1 MKIVI
6 NRDYGG
12 FGLSTEAHDFIAKRK
27 GWTHASDDWD
37 ISYWYN
43 ELDKAVNSSD
53 LLRNDPDLVA
63 AVETLG
69 ADANGRYADLKIV
82 EIPDNVDWYIDE
94 YDGLEKVCERH
105 RSWS

>member
-12 FGLSTEAHDFIAKRK
+12 FGLSEEACAFIAKRK
-27 GWTHASDDWD
+27 GWTHACDDWD
-37 ISYWYN
+37 NDYWYS
-43 ELDKAVNSSD
+43 EPGKAVYSSD
-53 LLRNDPDLVA
+53 LLRYDPDLVA

-69 ADANGRYADLKIV
+69 ANANGRYADLKIV
-82 EIPDNVDWYIDE
+82 EVPDNVDWYIDE
-94 YDGLEKVCERH
+94 YDGVEEVCEKH

>member
-12 FGLSTEAHDFIAKRK
+12 FGLSEEAHAFIAKRK
-27 GWTHASDDWD
+27 GWTHACSDYDLD
-37 ISYWYN
+37 YWYS
-43 ELDKAVNSSD
+43 ETGIEVYSSQ
-53 LLRNDPDLVA
+53 LLRTDPDLIA

-82 EIPDNVDWYIDE
+82 EVPDNIDWYIHE
-94 YDGLEKVCERH
+94 YDGLEEVCEKH

>member
-12 FGLSTEAHDFIAKRK
+12 FGLSDEAHAFIAKRK
-27 GWTHASDDWD
+27 GWTHACSDYNID
-37 ISYWYN
+37 YWYS
-43 ELDKAVNSSD
+43 EPGKPVYSSQ
-53 LLRNDPDLVA
+53 LSRTDPDLVA

-69 ADANGRYADLKIV
+69 ANANGRYADLKIV
-82 EIPDNVDWYIDE
+82 EVPDNVDWYIDE
-94 YDGLEKVCERH
+94 YDGLEEVCEKH

>member
-12 FGLSTEAHDFIAKRK
+12 FGLSEEAHAFIAKRK
-27 GWTHASDDWD
+27 GWTHACDDWD
-37 ISYWYN
+37 NDYWYS
-43 ELDKAVNSSD
+43 EPGKPVHSSD

-69 ADANGRYADLKIV
+69 ENANGRYADLKIV
-82 EIPDNVDWYIDE
+82 TVPDNVDWYINE
-94 YDGLEKVCERH
+94 YDGLEKVYEKH